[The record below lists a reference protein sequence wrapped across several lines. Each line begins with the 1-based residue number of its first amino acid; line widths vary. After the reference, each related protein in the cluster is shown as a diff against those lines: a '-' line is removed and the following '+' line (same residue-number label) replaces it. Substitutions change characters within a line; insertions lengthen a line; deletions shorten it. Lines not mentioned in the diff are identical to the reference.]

1 MKRLIAIALFAICL
15 LQAPYA
21 RAYSVA
27 FGDDVNYWSGY
38 GNRNRDVVNGWW
50 VPQNNR
56 DVIGTPDITG
66 GNFIF
71 DGHTLSGIQLNYSS
85 TSRSLVPGDWFF
97 DTNQDGAWD
106 YVLHHTLRVFGD
118 GSISREEFGYGL
130 FALDDLSY
138 ENGNRVGYQESFW
151 PRGAEGRHDHPV
163 RAWVDLDDVLSD
175 VGYDGWDYWIAE
187 NSLGE
192 TNWSDI
198 NLDFSGIR
206 AFTYGFAMTCGNDVL
221 FGEALVPAP
230 EPSTFLLLGF
240 GGLGLLLYGRR
251 RKRFF

>member
-1 MKRLIAIALFAICL
+1 MRRYIAFILFAICL

-21 RAYSVA
+21 LAYSVSFA
-27 FGDDVNYWSGY
+27 DNVNYWEGY
-38 GNRNRDVVNGWW
+38 GNDNWDRVDGRWIQ
-50 VPQNNR
+50 QNNR
-56 DVIGTPDITG
+56 DVIGAPDLVG

-71 DGHTLSGIQLNYSS
+71 DGHTLSGIQLNYTS
-85 TSRSLVPGDWFF
+85 TGRHLVPGDWFF
-97 DTNQDGAWD
+97 DTNQDGSWD
-106 YVLHHTLRVFGD
+106 YVLHHTLRVYWD

-130 FALDDLSY
+130 FAVDLSY
-138 ENGNRVGYQESFW
+138 EHGNMTGYQESFW
-151 PRGAEGRHDHPV
+151 PWGTEGRHDHPV
-163 RAWVDLDDVLSD
+163 RAWVDLDEVLSG

-198 NLDFSGIR
+198 NLDFTGLR

-221 FGEALVPAP
+221 FGEARVPAP

-240 GGLGLLLYGRR
+240 GGLGLLLYGRK
-251 RKRFF
+251 RKHSL